1 MSRRT
6 LATAAVAALAF
17 TVPVAS
23 ASASPYRSALDRAAA
38 PAGGH
43 VSVVVADARTGHELY
58 SRRPGKQRV
67 LASNTKLFVTGA
79 AADRW
84 GSAIAPT
91 LAAILRPSDN
101 ALAERLA
108 TRLGHGSERAGVRV
122 AVRFARSLAV
132 RVRLHDGAGLD
143 PANRASARQM
153 VAFLLAMRHVPG
165 FDAWKRALPIAART
179 GTLAYRMRGT
189 AAAGRCHA
197 KTGTLFL
204 RTLAS
209 TLSGYCTT
217 RSGRTVAFS
226 VLIGGIGIDA
236 ARVIADRLVAR
247 IAAVVWCPR
256 STCHRSPERPPRH
269 LGPESTVRR

>member
-1 MSRRT
+1 MSRCT
-6 LATAAVAALAF
+6 LATAVVAALAF

-23 ASASPYRSALDRAAA
+23 AAASPYRSGLDRAAA
-38 PAGGH
+38 PAGRH

-58 SRRPGKQRV
+58 SRRAGKQRV
-67 LASNTKLFVTGA
+67 LASNTKLFVTAA

-84 GSAIAPT
+84 GAAIAPT

-101 ALAERLA
+101 ELAERLA
-108 TRLGHGSERAGVRV
+108 ARLGHGTPHAGVRV
-122 AVRFARSLAV
+122 AVRFAHSLGV
-132 RVRLHDGAGLD
+132 RVQLHDGAGLD

-153 VAFLLAMRHVPG
+153 VAFLLAMRNVRG

-226 VLIGGIGIDA
+226 VLIGGIGMEA
-236 ARVIADRLVAR
+236 ARAIEDRLVAR
-247 IAAVVWCPR
+247 IAAVARDR
-256 STCHRSPERPPRH
+256 SAH
-269 LGPESTVRR
+269 V